1 MGKSIVFMRKK
12 LLAVLLAAIMMLT
25 PTMGQYCNG
34 ESLDDEDGE
43 TVGSFFDLFVT
54 VATGVLSLVL
64 FFISATAYRHE
75 ARGRLL
81 YVMGAFSLFAL
92 KSVTIALDDLFN
104 RGLLTGPLVEQIH
117 PISSLFVPL
126 SRVLDF
132 GILLLFFFGLVSKK

>member
-1 MGKSIVFMRKK
+1 M
-12 LLAVLLAAIMMLT
+12 LLSAT
-25 PTMGQYCNG
+25 TGQFCYG
-34 ESLDDEDGE
+34 EADDEE
-43 TVGSFFDLFVT
+43 ATLSFFDLFVT
-54 VATGVLSLVL
+54 VSTGVLSLVL

-104 RGLLTGPLVEQIH
+104 RGLITGPLIAQIQ

-132 GILLLFFFGLVSKK
+132 GILLLFFFGLVSRK